1 MRGSSRN
8 TFNLN
13 FPLRRFLLQ
22 SARAAR
28 GSPPLG
34 QRLCDAEKGGN
45 NSGGNGAHGSGS
57 NGGGKHDKTV
67 SSGHGSNKLNS
78 DSSSQHSANSPGNL
92 DRGTVSS
99 KLTPSSHKSSHS
111 LHSKGGN
118 TGTAGGVGSNVSST
132 AGKVPEECPLCY
144 DVLPSSD
151 DYYPLLNCKHYACRA
166 CLENYLMIQISESR
180 TDISC
185 PQCSDSMHP
194 TDIRTLL
201 KAFPTAITK
210 YEDFMVRRVL
220 LSDPDSRWCPG
231 PDCTYAVI
239 ATGCASC
246 PRISCQRPG
255 CDVQFCYHCKAEWHP
270 DQTCDAAR
278 ASRQSPTRALSG
290 SIRKSS
296 QHKDEIKPCPR
307 CQVLIVK
314 MDDGSCNHMVC
325 AICGSEF
332 CWLCMKEISDLH
344 YLSPSGCTFWG
355 KKPWSRKKKLL
366 WQLGTLVGAPLGI
379 ALVAGI
385 AVPAMIIG
393 IPVWVGRKIHTRYKS
408 AGKHKRNFAV
418 LGGVTASVI
427 VSPVL
432 AGLAVA
438 IGVPILL
445 FYVYGVVPVSLCRAG
460 CGEGTKF
467 EFDEEEDNAS
477 RNHDAA
483 SVDAVSRIGATS
495 IGEVSLSVA
504 SGSHLGVSS
513 QHSAYG
519 VTNPSTTALAGSIT
533 GHRLEVQADV
543 STSETASAVTCV
555 SEKSGNTLN
564 DAASTKALA
573 GSILSYKPQAESSA
587 FSEDGASERVRFD
600 NTVCYVIDSKKDSC
614 DFLYTM
620 PLDQDT
626 AADKASLGSGRSFRS
641 SERSFRDDFDSTSV
655 SSAHKRI
662 NFGKL
667 IPKLSSSQHRNLSVD
682 SATGSYNIPEN
693 VSLEQE
699 LEQEEATGPHVASSY
714 TAASSS
720 AQLRNAAVQ
729 SAGSTSRQHKVQPG
743 SLNPSPELA
752 AKHTGVAA
760 KPLPMAINSSSS
772 SCSSNEAIN
781 RAILVENP
789 VLATYGTDVL
799 TTGLTEVAQNQ
810 TNESKPTQL
819 SESPPLS
826 SNSDSD
832 NSSLGQQLTAGP
844 AKSRTHILRN
854 LFFSIPNPSETP
866 IAPTEVTI
874 ECGHVHSTASRS
886 TALSAALSSPLSQS
900 SSNASSSA
908 SSTSTPDGKS

>member
-1 MRGSSRN
+1 MRRTSRN
-8 TFNLN
+8 SFNFD
-13 FPLRRFLLQ
+13 FPLRRLLLQ
-22 SARAAR
+22 GARAAR

-34 QRLCDAEKGGN
+34 QRLCDAEKGSG
-45 NSGGNGAHGSGS
+45 SGGGSAA
-57 NGGGKHDKTV
+57 NAGGKHDKTG
-67 SSGHGSNKLNS
+67 SSGGNKHNS
-78 DSSSQHSANSPGNL
+78 DVSSQHSANSPGNL
-92 DRGTVSS
+92 DRGTSS
-99 KLTPSSHKSSHS
+99 AKLTPSSHKSSHS
-111 LHSKGGN
+111 LHSKGGGSSG
-118 TGTAGGVGSNVSST
+118 TGCGSNAST
-132 AGKVPEECPLCY
+132 AAGSSAGAIGGKCPDECPLCY
-144 DVLPSSD
+144 DTTVPSGEEFYS
-151 DYYPLLNCKHYACRA
+151 LLNCKHYACRA
-166 CLENYLMIQISESR
+166 CLENYLMIEISESR

-185 PQCSDSMHP
+185 PQCTESMHP
-194 TDIRTLL
+194 TDIQALL
-201 KAFPTAITK
+201 KAFPAAITK

-220 LSDPDSRWCPG
+220 LADPDSRWCPG
-231 PDCTYAVI
+231 PDCSYAVI
-239 ATGCASC
+239 ASGCASC
-246 PRISCQRPG
+246 PRICCQRPG

-278 ASRQSPTRALSG
+278 ASRQSPTRAPSE
-290 SIRKSS
+290 
-296 QHKDEIKPCPR
+296 DDIKPCPR

-467 EFDEEEDNAS
+467 EFDEEEDNGS

-513 QHSAYG
+513 QHSTYG
-519 VTNPSTTALAGSIT
+519 VANPSTTAVAGSIT
-533 GHRLEVQADV
+533 GYRLEVQADV

-573 GSILSYKPQAESSA
+573 GSILSYKQQTESSA

-600 NTVCYVIDSKKDSC
+600 NTVCYVIDGKKDSC
-614 DFLYTM
+614 DIWYTVS
-620 PLDQDT
+620 LDQET
-626 AADKASLGSGRSFRS
+626 ATDKASLGSGRSFRS

-667 IPKLSSSQHRNLSVD
+667 IPKLGSGQHRNLSVD

-699 LEQEEATGPHVASSY
+699 LEQEETTPAPAHSQ
-714 TAASSS
+714 
-720 AQLRNAAVQ
+720 QLQSQSQPQQLAAAVAATQ
-729 SAGSTSRQHKVQPG
+729 QPLQPSSLNHPLPHQRSN
-743 SLNPSPELA
+743 SLNPSPQLSMRSGTAAAVATRSIASRRELA
-752 AKHTGVAA
+752 R
-760 KPLPMAINSSSS
+760 SS
-772 SCSSNEAIN
+772 EAIN
-781 RAILVENP
+781 LAILIERSA
-789 VLATYGTDVL
+789 LATLVAANET
-799 TTGLTEVAQNQ
+799 AQNR
-810 TNESKPTQL
+810 TNESKPTRA
-819 SESPPLS
+819 SMS
-826 SNSDSD
+826 ST
-832 NSSLGQQLTAGP
+832 NSSASSSALAGGEGEESLPERPP
-844 AKSRTHILRN
+844 ASAPKSRTTILRN
-854 LFFSIPNPSETP
+854 LFFSLPNPSD
-866 IAPTEVTI
+866 A
-874 ECGHVHSTASRS
+874 STAGVVEYGPKMK
-886 TALSAALSSPLSQS
+886 AAAEATSM
-900 SSNASSSA
+900 ASSSPQSSA
-908 SSTSTPDGKS
+908 SQMR

>member
-1 MRGSSRN
+1 MRRTSRN
-8 TFNLN
+8 SFN
-13 FPLRRFLLQ
+13 FDFSLRRLLLQ
-22 SARAAR
+22 GARAAR

-34 QRLCDAEKGGN
+34 QRLCDVEK
-45 NSGGNGAHGSGS
+45 GSGS
-57 NGGGKHDKTV
+57 GGSGGGPSASGSKYDKTGS
-67 SSGHGSNKLNS
+67 SSGGGGGYKHNS
-78 DSSSQHSANSPGNL
+78 DSTSQHSANSPGNL
-92 DRGTVSS
+92 DRGISTS
-99 KLTPSSHKSSHS
+99 KLTPNSYKSSNS
-111 LHSKGGN
+111 LQSKSTSGSASGG
-118 TGTAGGVGSNVSST
+118 GSSGSAAKSTSS
-132 AGKVPEECPLCY
+132 PEECPLCY
-144 DVLPSSD
+144 DTVPVGEEFYS
-151 DYYPLLNCKHYACRA
+151 LLNCRHYACRG
-166 CLENYLMIQISESR
+166 CLENYLMIEISESR

-185 PQCSDSMHP
+185 PQCPESMHP
-194 TDIRTLL
+194 TDIQALL
-201 KAFPTAITK
+201 KAFPSAITK

-220 LSDPDSRWCPG
+220 LADPDSRWCPG
-231 PDCTYAVI
+231 PDCSYAVI
-239 ATGCASC
+239 ANGCASC
-246 PRISCQRPG
+246 PRIRCERPG

-278 ASRQSPTRALSG
+278 ASRQSPTRAPSG
-290 SIRKSS
+290 SISQYS
-296 QHKDEIKPCPR
+296 QHKDDIKPCPR

-393 IPVWVGRKIHTRYKS
+393 IPVWVGRKIHTRYKA

-467 EFDEEEDNAS
+467 EFDEEEDNGS
-477 RNHDAA
+477 RNHDAT

-513 QHSAYG
+513 QHSNFG
-519 VTNPSTTALAGSIT
+519 ITTNPSTRESTTALAGSIT
-533 GHRLEVQADV
+533 GHRLEVQADI

-564 DAASTKALA
+564 DTASTKALA
-573 GSILSYKPQAESSA
+573 GSILSYRAHQMTTDSA
-587 FSEDGASERVRFD
+587 CFSASEDGASERVRFD
-600 NTVCYVIDSKKDSC
+600 NTVCYVIDGRSVDGGNKKDSC
-614 DFLYTM
+614 DIWYTV

-641 SERSFRDDFDSTSV
+641 SERSFRDDFDSTSL
-655 SSAHKRI
+655 SSSHNTTSTSHHSHSAVGTNPAGATSTTGNTVAPATKHQRI
-662 NFGKL
+662 NAFGTR
-667 IPKLSSSQHRNLSVD
+667 IPKLGSVVHQHRTLSME
-682 SATGSYNIPEN
+682 SNSGSYNIPEN

-699 LEQEEATGPHVASSY
+699 LEEQDQQQQQQQQQP
-714 TAASSS
+714 SSS
-720 AQLRNAAVQ
+720 VTPAPKPQPPIANLEQ
-729 SAGSTSRQHKVQPG
+729 QTSPKLDEIRREP
-743 SLNPSPELA
+743 
-752 AKHTGVAA
+752 
-760 KPLPMAINSSSS
+760 
-772 SCSSNEAIN
+772 
-781 RAILVENP
+781 
-789 VLATYGTDVL
+789 
-799 TTGLTEVAQNQ
+799 
-810 TNESKPTQL
+810 
-819 SESPPLS
+819 
-826 SNSDSD
+826 
-832 NSSLGQQLTAGP
+832 
-844 AKSRTHILRN
+844 KSRTHILRN
-854 LFFSIPNPSETP
+854 LFFAQTGP
-866 IAPTEVTI
+866 AV
-874 ECGHVHSTASRS
+874 GHGDPQQGDFTQ
-886 TALSAALSSPLSQS
+886 T
-900 SSNASSSA
+900 
-908 SSTSTPDGKS
+908 

>member
-1 MRGSSRN
+1 MRRTSRN
-8 TFNLN
+8 SFN
-13 FPLRRFLLQ
+13 FDFSLRRLLLQ
-22 SARAAR
+22 GARAAR

-34 QRLCDAEKGGN
+34 QRLCDVEK
-45 NSGGNGAHGSGS
+45 GSGS
-57 NGGGKHDKTV
+57 GSSSSGPSGNGGKYDKGGSS
-67 SSGHGSNKLNS
+67 SSGGHKHNS
-78 DSSSQHSANSPGNL
+78 DSTSQHSANSPGNL
-92 DRGTVSS
+92 DRGISTS
-99 KLTPSSHKSSHS
+99 KLTPNNYKSSNS
-111 LHSKGGN
+111 LQSKST
-118 TGTAGGVGSNVSST
+118 TGSASGAAGSGAKSTSS
-132 AGKVPEECPLCY
+132 PEECPLCY
-144 DVLPSSD
+144 DTLPAGEEFYS
-151 DYYPLLNCKHYACRA
+151 LLNCRHYACRG
-166 CLENYLMIQISESR
+166 CLENYLMIEISESR

-185 PQCSDSMHP
+185 PQCPEAMHP
-194 TDIRTLL
+194 TDIQTLL
-201 KAFPTAITK
+201 KTFPAAITK

-220 LSDPDSRWCPG
+220 LADPDSRWCPG
-231 PDCTYAVI
+231 PDCSYAVI
-239 ATGCASC
+239 ASGCASC
-246 PRISCQRPG
+246 PRIRCERPG

-278 ASRQSPTRALSG
+278 ASRQSPTRAPSG
-290 SIRKSS
+290 SISNDS
-296 QHKDEIKPCPR
+296 QHKDDIKPCPR

-393 IPVWVGRKIHTRYKS
+393 IPVWVGRKIHTRYKA

-467 EFDEEEDNAS
+467 EFDEEEDNGS
-477 RNHDAA
+477 RNHDAT

-513 QHSAYG
+513 QHSNFSAIA
-519 VTNPSTTALAGSIT
+519 NPSTRESMTALAGSIT
-533 GHRLEVQADV
+533 GHRLEVQADI

-564 DAASTKALA
+564 DTASTKALA
-573 GSILSYKPQAESSA
+573 GSILSYRAQQMATDSA
-587 FSEDGASERVRFD
+587 CFSASEDGASERVRFD
-600 NTVCYVIDSKKDSC
+600 STVCYVIDSSSTGGGSKKDSC
-614 DFLYTM
+614 DIWYTV

-641 SERSFRDDFDSTSV
+641 SERSFRDDFDSTSL
-655 SSAHKRI
+655 SSSHNTANTISTSHHSHSAVGTNAGAGAASSSGNSASKHQRI
-662 NFGKL
+662 NAFGTR
-667 IPKLSSSQHRNLSVD
+667 IPKLGAAAHQHRTLSMD
-682 SATGSYNIPEN
+682 SNTGSYNIPEN

-699 LEQEEATGPHVASSY
+699 LDEQAQLEQQ
-714 TAASSS
+714 ASSS
-720 AQLRNAAVQ
+720 VTV
-729 SAGSTSRQHKVQPG
+729 TSKMQ
-743 SLNPSPELA
+743 
-752 AKHTGVAA
+752 
-760 KPLPMAINSSSS
+760 MAPDSM
-772 SCSSNEAIN
+772 EN
-781 RAILVENP
+781 RAS
-789 VLATYGTDVL
+789 
-799 TTGLTEVAQNQ
+799 
-810 TNESKPTQL
+810 SKLDEPRR
-819 SESPPLS
+819 
-826 SNSDSD
+826 
-832 NSSLGQQLTAGP
+832 G
-844 AKSRTHILRN
+844 AKSRTHMLRN
-854 LFFSIPNPSETP
+854 LFFAQTGTGNYLTDIQTGEFSKT
-866 IAPTEVTI
+866 
-874 ECGHVHSTASRS
+874 
-886 TALSAALSSPLSQS
+886 
-900 SSNASSSA
+900 
-908 SSTSTPDGKS
+908 